1 MDAEIPGGVGLEPAG
16 IQLLRKLPFRTRL
29 VLVVSVPLLVLVGF
43 AGFTIK
49 DRFDALGAAEQ
60 YGQLVGPFEAL
71 TQVSR
76 AVGDEAVVSADPD
89 APKAELAD
97 ARRTTEAAAAAL
109 DAALPQLDGNVSDP
123 TRLAAREVANRL
135 VERGPNENLAAV
147 GASALSAASQVA
159 REVEDSNLATS
170 LSAIVDLRR
179 QQLAISEE
187 AAVVTGYLAGSAPE
201 LDGWVTAI
209 TEQAAQARLF
219 AETATVPE
227 RSAYEHSRSGDV
239 PRDPVRA
246 AVGSALPTEFPSV
259 TTTPAEYRAVYAG
272 KQTAA
277 DRGVAAVQQVV
288 NEEADARQSHT
299 RGVAIVVALG
309 TAAVIWMALMLIWA
323 LVHSVSK
330 PLRALTRSAREV
342 SERRLPLL
350 VDTLHRGGD
359 LEVDA
364 LGDLTPIRV
373 DSKDEIGELAK
384 AFNTIQEVTVTVA
397 REQSELL
404 KKGIG
409 DLYVNLARRNQ
420 SLLDR
425 QISLIDDLEAS
436 ADPDEL
442 ASLFELDH
450 LATRMRRNAESLLV
464 LSGSEQPRHWGTSVP
479 VVDVVRAAAA
489 EIADFAR
496 LHAHGF
502 EGDVAVV
509 GHAVADLTHLVA
521 ELLENATAFSPP
533 QTPVT
538 VGGRM
543 LDQRFVIGVTDRGI
557 GMDEPRIAAAN
568 ALLARP
574 PAPGLALSRTLG
586 LHVVAHLA
594 ARHGIHVQLRAAS
607 PSGVTALVVLPRTVL
622 ATTEGEHAPEH
633 AQPPTRESA
642 AAAEPVEREAE
653 PEPVAVGVATA
664 PFTHEA
670 AAIAANSVTNGNG
683 NGNGNGRGLTARVP
697 GSHLTHQPSDAAS
710 PTGEV
715 RPRPESVHDMLSR
728 HERGKRD
735 GHGKGLS

>member
-1 MDAEIPGGVGLEPAG
+1 M
-16 IQLLRKLPFRTRL
+16 LRKLPFRTRL

-49 DRFDALGAAEQ
+49 DRFDALGAVEQ
-60 YGQLVGPFEAL
+60 YGSLVGPFEAL
-71 TQVSR
+71 TQVAR
-76 AVGDEAVVSADPD
+76 AVGDQAVVSADPEASASD
-89 APKAELAD
+89 VAAARRRTEAVTNQLNAELPRLA
-97 ARRTTEAAAAAL
+97 
-109 DAALPQLDGNVSDP
+109 GNVSRRTSRAVSD
-123 TRLAAREVANRL
+123 VANHL
-135 VERGPNENLAAV
+135 IEGETSQLNAV
-147 GASALSAASQVA
+147 GASALAAASRVA
-159 REVEDSNLATS
+159 REVEDSTLATS
-170 LSAIVDLRR
+170 LLAIVDLRR
-179 QQLAISEE
+179 QQLEIAKE
-187 AAVVTGYLAGSAPE
+187 ATVVIEHLAGESPDVAR
-201 LDGWVTAI
+201 WITAI
-209 TEQAAQARLF
+209 TEQGAQARLF
-219 AETATVPE
+219 AETASTAE
-227 RSAYEHSRSGDV
+227 RGAYEVSGTINV
-239 PRDPVRA
+239 PKDPVRA

-259 TTTPAEYRAVYAG
+259 TTTPAEYRKVYEG
-272 KQTAA
+272 KQAA
-277 DRGVAAVQQVV
+277 TDGGVAAVQDVV
-288 NEEADARQSHT
+288 NTEADNRQSET

-309 TAAVIWMALMLIWA
+309 TAAVIWMALMLMWA
-323 LVHSVSK
+323 LVHSVSE

-359 LEVDA
+359 LEADA
-364 LGDLTPIRV
+364 LGDLAPIRV
-373 DSKDEIGELAK
+373 ESKDEIGELAK

-397 REQSELL
+397 REQSEFL

-425 QISLIDDLEAS
+425 QISLIDDLEAA

-464 LSGSEQPRHWGTSVP
+464 LSGAEQPRHWGSSVP

-594 ARHGIHVQLRAAS
+594 ARHGIHVQLRPAS
-607 PSGVTALVVLPRTVL
+607 PSGVTALVVLPPTLL
-622 ATTEGEHAPEH
+622 ATGHEAPETEP
-633 AQPPTRESA
+633 APAPEPDA
-642 AAAEPVEREAE
+642 AAVIDSPSAE
-653 PEPVAVGVATA
+653 PEREPVVVGVATA

-670 AAIAANSVTNGNG
+670 AAVSANGVSNGNG
-683 NGNGNGRGLTARVP
+683 TGLTARVP
-697 GSHLTHQPSDAAS
+697 GTHLTHRPSDAAEPS
-710 PTGEV
+710 GEV
-715 RPRPESVHDMLSR
+715 LPRPESVHDLLSR
-728 HERGKRD
+728 HDRGKRD
-735 GHGKGLS
+735 GHGKGAS

>member
-1 MDAEIPGGVGLEPAG
+1 M
-16 IQLLRKLPFRTRL
+16 LRKLSFRSRL
-29 VLVVSVPLLVLVGF
+29 VLVVSVPLLVLLAF
-43 AGFTIK
+43 AGVTIT
-49 DRFDALGAAEQ
+49 DRFGALSAEEQ
-60 YGQLVGPFEAL
+60 YGSLVGPFEVL
-71 TQVSR
+71 TEVAR
-76 AVGDEAVVSADPD
+76 AAGDEAVVAADPS
-89 APKAELAD
+89 ASARELA
-97 ARRTTEAAAAAL
+97 AAHRSTNAAAAAL
-109 DAALPQLDGNVSDP
+109 EDAMPQLDGNVSSG
-123 TRLAAREVANRL
+123 TRRNVRDVANRL
-135 VERGPNENLAAV
+135 VERGGDAALTAI
-147 GASALSAASQVA
+147 GASALSAASNVA
-159 REVEDSNLATS
+159 REVEDPNLATS

-179 QQLAISEE
+179 QQLAMSVETE
-187 AAVVTGYLAGSAPE
+187 VVTSYLAGGAPD
-201 LDGWVTAI
+201 LDDWVTAI
-209 TEQAAQARLF
+209 TEQTAQARLF
-219 AETATVPE
+219 AENATAPE
-227 RSAYEHSRSGDV
+227 RSAYAHSGARNL
-239 PRDPVRA
+239 PADPVRA
-246 AVGSALPTEFPSV
+246 ATSGALPREFPAV
-259 TTTPAEYRAVYAG
+259 TTTPAEYRDIYARR
-272 KQTAA
+272 QAAA
-277 DRGVAAVQQVV
+277 DLGVVEVQGVV
-288 NEEADARQSHT
+288 NAEADERQSET

-323 LVHSVSK
+323 LVRSVSK
-330 PLRALTRSAREV
+330 PLRALTRGARDV

-359 LEVDA
+359 LSADA

-373 DSKDEIGELAK
+373 DSKDEIGDLAQ

-397 REQSELL
+397 REQSDLL

-464 LSGSEQPRHWGTSVP
+464 LSGAEPPRHWGTSVP
-479 VVDVVRAAAA
+479 VVDVARAAAA

-502 EGDVAVV
+502 EGEVAVV

-533 QTPVT
+533 STPVT

-557 GMDEPRIAAAN
+557 GMDEPRIAQAN

-594 ARHGIHVQLRAAS
+594 ARHGIHVQLRPAS
-607 PSGVTALVVLPRTVL
+607 PTGVTALVVLPPTLLTHVE
-622 ATTEGEHAPEH
+622 AAAETE
-633 AQPPTRESA
+633 A
-642 AAAEPVEREAE
+642 AAAVVPIAAPERARDPEPITVAEPTEPVADE
-653 PEPVAVGVATA
+653 PEPAREPEPAVVGAAPAFASDAAT
-664 PFTHEA
+664 EA
-670 AAIAANSVTNGNG
+670 NGKGNG
-683 NGNGNGRGLTARVP
+683 NGNGNGLVGRVP
-697 GSHLTHQPSDAAS
+697 GANLTHQPGDSTPAV
-710 PTGEV
+710 GEA
-715 RPRPESVHDMLSR
+715 RPRPEGVHDLLSR

-735 GHGKGLS
+735 GKGKGT

>member
-1 MDAEIPGGVGLEPAG
+1 
-16 IQLLRKLPFRTRL
+16 LLRKLPFRTRL

-49 DRFDALGAAEQ
+49 DRFDALGAQ
-60 YGQLVGPFEAL
+60 QQFGSLVGPFEAL

-76 AVGDEAVVSADPD
+76 AVSDQAVVASNPD
-89 APKAELAD
+89 ASNADLRDARRASRAATDTLMAKVPQLAD
-97 ARRTTEAAAAAL
+97 ATSARTRRA
-109 DAALPQLDGNVSDP
+109 VSD
-123 TRLAAREVANRL
+123 VVNRL
-135 VERGPNENLAAV
+135 VEEVEVPQNLTAIGGSALAA
-147 GASALSAASQVA
+147 ASRVA
-159 REVEDSNLATS
+159 REVEDSTLATS
-170 LSAIVDLRR
+170 LLAIVDLRR
-179 QQLAISEE
+179 QQLAIAQE
-187 AAVVTGYLAGSAPE
+187 ATVVIEHLAGGSP
-201 LDGWVTAI
+201 DITRWITAI
-209 TEQAAQARLF
+209 TEQGAQARLF
-219 AETATVPE
+219 AETANAAE
-227 RSAYEHSRSGDV
+227 RSAYEVSGTVNV
-239 PRDPVRA
+239 PKDPVHA
-246 AVGSALPTEFPSV
+246 AVGAGLPTEFPSV
-259 TTTPAEYRAVYAG
+259 TTTSAEYRKVYEG
-272 KQTAA
+272 KQVAA
-277 DRGVAAVQQVV
+277 DRGVTAVQDVV
-288 NEEADARQSHT
+288 NAEADHRQSET

-359 LEVDA
+359 LESDA
-364 LGDLTPIRV
+364 LGDLSPIRV
-373 DSKDEIGELAK
+373 ESKDEIGELAK

-397 REQSELL
+397 REQSEFL

-464 LSGSEQPRHWGTSVP
+464 LSGAEQPRHWGSSVP

-533 QTPVT
+533 ETPVT

-607 PSGVTALVVLPRTVL
+607 PTGLTALVVLPPTLL
-622 ATTEGEHAPEH
+622 ASGHEAPE
-633 AQPPTRESA
+633 T
-642 AAAEPVEREAE
+642 EPVAAPDAIPVHEAPVADEPER
-653 PEPVAVGVATA
+653 EPVAVGVATA

-670 AAIAANSVTNGNG
+670 AAVTATNVANGADN
-683 NGNGNGRGLTARVP
+683 GLTARVP
-697 GSHLTHQPSDAAS
+697 GTHLTHFPSDTAAS
-710 PTGEV
+710 NGEA
-715 RPRPESVHDMLSR
+715 RPRPEGVHDMLSR

-735 GHGKGLS
+735 GHGQGAS

>member
-1 MDAEIPGGVGLEPAG
+1 
-16 IQLLRKLPFRTRL
+16 LLRKLPFRTRL

-49 DRFDALGAAEQ
+49 DRFDALGAVKQ
-60 YGQLVGPFEAL
+60 YGNLVGPFEAL
-71 TQVSR
+71 TNAAR
-76 AVGDEAVVSADPD
+76 AIGDEAVVTADPT
-89 APKAELAD
+89 ASKADLHA
-97 ARRTTEAAAAAL
+97 ARRATKEAVAAL
-109 DAALPQLDGNVSDP
+109 DAAQPQLAGNVSKRTQRAVSD
-123 TRLAAREVANRL
+123 VSNRL
-135 VERGPNENLAAV
+135 VEHTSGERLAAV
-147 GASALSAASQVA
+147 GTSALAAASRVA
-159 REVEDSNLATS
+159 REVEDRGLSTS
-170 LSAIVDLRR
+170 LLAIVDLRR
-179 QQLAISEE
+179 QQLATSEE
-187 AAVVTGYLAGSAPE
+187 AAIVTSYLGGATPE
-201 LDGWVTAI
+201 LDGWVTSI

-219 AETATVPE
+219 SETANTVE
-227 RSAYEHSRSGDV
+227 RNAFEHSGTTDV

-246 AVGSALPTEFPSV
+246 EIGTTLPTAFPVVS
-259 TTTPAEYRAVYAG
+259 TTPAEYRKVYAG
-272 KQTAA
+272 KQAAA
-277 DRGVAAVQQVV
+277 DRGAAAVQNVV
-288 NEEADARQSHT
+288 NREADAREADT
-299 RGVAIVVALG
+299 RGVAIVVALS
-309 TAAVIWMALMLIWA
+309 TAAVIWLALMLIWA
-323 LVHSVSK
+323 LVNSVSK

-359 LEVDA
+359 LEADA
-364 LGDLTPIRV
+364 LGEASPIRV
-373 DSKDEIGELAK
+373 ESNDEIGELAK

-397 REQSELL
+397 REQSEML

-425 QISLIDDLEAS
+425 QISLIDDLEAA

-464 LSGSEQPRHWGTSVP
+464 LSGAEQPRQWGSSVP

-502 EGDVAVV
+502 EGDVEVV

-533 QTPVT
+533 DTPVT

-543 LDQRFVIGVTDRGI
+543 LDRRFVIGVTDRGI

-574 PAPGLALSRTLG
+574 PAAGLALSRTLG
-586 LHVVAHLA
+586 LYVVAHLA

-607 PSGVTALVVLPRTVL
+607 PTGVTALVVLPSTLL
-622 ATTEGEHAPEH
+622 ATSHVQHEPEPSTASAP
-633 AQPPTRESA
+633 P
-642 AAAEPVEREAE
+642 E
-653 PEPVAVGVATA
+653 PEPVAATVVEPAAADIDEREPEPVVVGVATA

-670 AAIAANSVTNGNG
+670 AAVAASGATNGTNG
-683 NGNGNGRGLTARVP
+683 TGLPARVP
-697 GSHLTHQPSDAAS
+697 GTNLTHQPNDAA
-710 PTGEV
+710 PTSGET
-715 RPRPESVHDMLSR
+715 RPRPESVHDLLSR

-735 GHGKGLS
+735 GHGKGAA